1 MLNDDGDIVKALGY
15 VSLYGSYLEE
25 QIEDLVKL
33 LEPIKKYKKGFQIS
47 DKIIHARK
55 AIRLLSAEDFQ
66 DLLNDLCTCLEIF
79 QDRNELLHGRIY
91 AGLNRPDTLKS
102 NEPDVFDRP
111 VTSFELYRLA
121 NEMYDFR
128 IAIYRP
134 MIFQLPKAIA
144 GYSSEIA

>member
-15 VSLYGSYLEE
+15 VSLYGAYLEE
-25 QIEDLVKL
+25 QVEDLVNL

-47 DKIIHARK
+47 DKIIHTRK

-102 NEPDVFDRP
+102 NKPDVFDRP